1 MHAFEVGRQLIELGE
16 TVKTLI
22 MIDAPCPKAL
32 PHMPDPTLEL
42 MEQTGIF
49 IGIKRAGKPDKP
61 MALSTKQHLVSC
73 VKALKVYNP
82 IPIPPGRYPENV
94 FLIWAKDGTFEK
106 MSDTVADLAA
116 AEEEGAKNNQD
127 TGLRKDWL
135 TATRKSFGP
144 NGWDRLVGNV
154 GNIECVAISG
164 DHFSIMNLPMVMP
177 SPLLPKPLYTHPPP
191 LQSSGAASAFFRG
204 LVQNSNEDSCVID
217 QTYWRI
223 NQDISGQGWSFL
235 DLGD

>member
-1 MHAFEVGRQLIELGE
+1 MHAFEVGRQLIALGE

-32 PHMPDPTLEL
+32 PHMPDPTVEL

-73 VKALKVYNP
+73 VKALKVYDP
-82 IPIPPGRYPENV
+82 IPIPAGRYPENV

-116 AEEEGAKNNQD
+116 AEMKEGDGAKNNKED

-135 TATRKSFGP
+135 TATRKSFGA
-144 NGWDRLVGNV
+144 NGWDRLVGNE

-164 DHFSIMNLPMVMP
+164 DHFSIMNLPKVCR
-177 SPLLPKPLYTHPPP
+177 HPPYFVDE
-191 LQSSGAASAFFRG
+191 STF
-204 LVQNSNEDSCVID
+204 
-217 QTYWRI
+217 
-223 NQDISGQGWSFL
+223 
-235 DLGD
+235 

>member
-1 MHAFEVGRQLIELGE
+1 MGGMHAFEVARQLIALGE

-32 PHMPDPTLEL
+32 PHMPDPTVEL

-49 IGIKRAGKPDKP
+49 IGIKRAGKPDQP

-82 IPIPPGRYPENV
+82 TPIPASAYPKNV

-106 MSDTVADLAA
+106 MSDSVAELAA
-116 AEEEGAKNNQD
+116 RKEEVKVEGVVGVDSPD

-135 TATRKSFGP
+135 TAKRKTFGP
-144 NGWDRLVGNV
+144 NGWDRLVGD
-154 GNIECVAISG
+154 NIECVAIPG
-164 DHFSIMNLPMVMP
+164 DHFSIMNLPKVCSYSLNPLPHPNP
-177 SPLLPKPLYTHPPP
+177 SPNIPTFQH
-191 LQSSGAASAFFRG
+191 G
-204 LVQNSNEDSCVID
+204 
-217 QTYWRI
+217 
-223 NQDISGQGWSFL
+223 
-235 DLGD
+235 

>member
-1 MHAFEVGRQLIELGE
+1 MLGGWSLGGMHAFEVGRQLIELGE

-32 PHMPDPTLEL
+32 PHMPDPTVEL

-61 MALSTKQHLVSC
+61 MDLSTKQHLVSC

-106 MSDTVADLAA
+106 MSDTVADLAE
-116 AEEEGAKNNQD
+116 AEAEDEGAKKKQD

-135 TATRKSFGP
+135 TAKRKSFGP

-164 DHFSIMNLPMVMP
+164 DHFSIMNLPMVCP
-177 SPLLPKPLYTHPPP
+177 SPFYPTSYTPPP
-191 LQSSGAASAFFRG
+191 GRVPPPF
-204 LVQNSNEDSCVID
+204 VD
-217 QTYWRI
+217 
-223 NQDISGQGWSFL
+223 
-235 DLGD
+235 